1 MKKTSIVA
9 ALTFAFITSTA
20 HPAQAES
27 PIDPGYEVKF
37 NLDLDA
43 FANQA
48 DIINA
53 FNATHD
59 EDVKVYYFDTSDQTF
74 RDQGY
79 IHRLRV
85 YASDKKTN
93 ITYKKVF
100 PGVSVQDAIAEATA
114 KGFHNDMSNYKFEND
129 RKEGTDTFSIS
140 RKETFK
146 QNKKLTFDGIDVDYA
161 INLFKDE
168 APKKYSNWDNEDW
181 YQETLS
187 QTIPYGPALA
197 QTYEGQYLGIDADV
211 EIWTYKGD
219 TIAEIST
226 KVSDKE
232 LADSI
237 EETWLNGLIE
247 AEWLSEEQTSKTGF
261 VMDK

>member
-1 MKKTSIVA
+1 MKKVSFVG
-9 ALTFAFITSTA
+9 ALTLAFFTSFAL
-20 HPAQAES
+20 PAQAES
-27 PIDPGYEVKF
+27 PIEPGYEVKF
-37 NLDLDA
+37 NLDLDS
-43 FANQA
+43 FSNQE
-48 DIINA
+48 DVVQT

-59 EDVKVYYFDTSDQTF
+59 EDVKVYYFDTPDQQF

-79 IHRLRV
+79 IHRLRI

-100 PGVSVQDAIAEATA
+100 PGVTVENAIAEATA

-146 QNKKLTFDGIDVDYA
+146 QNKKLTFDSIDVDYA
-161 INLFKDE
+161 VKLFKDE
-168 APKKYSNWDNEDW
+168 APKKYRTWNHEDW
-181 YQETLS
+181 YQDTLS

-197 QTYEGQYLGIDADV
+197 ETYEGEYLGIDADL
-211 EIWTYKGD
+211 EIWTYQGD
-219 TIAEIST
+219 RIAEIST
-226 KVSDKE
+226 KVAEKE
-232 LADSI
+232 HADQI
-237 EETWLNGLIE
+237 EESWLDGLTE
-247 AEWLSEEQTSKTGF
+247 AGWLSDEQTSKTGF

>member
-1 MKKTSIVA
+1 M
-9 ALTFAFITSTA
+9 
-20 HPAQAES
+20 
-27 PIDPGYEVKF
+27 
-37 NLDLDA
+37 
-43 FANQA
+43 
-48 DIINA
+48 
-53 FNATHD
+53 
-59 EDVKVYYFDTSDQTF
+59 
-74 RDQGY
+74 
-79 IHRLRV
+79 

-211 EIWTYKGD
+211 EIWSYKGD

-226 KVSDKE
+226 KVSEKG

-237 EETWLNGLIE
+237 EESWLNGLIE